1 MKLLVKIHLVQFFLY
16 EKREVSIGQF
26 TGVFGANGSGKS
38 SLLDAVQIVML
49 GANQSRGRS
58 GVVQRAGRR
67 GWAKHA
73 LHSQLL
79 PGSVR

>member
-1 MKLLVKIHLVQFFLY
+1 MKLLIKIQLVQFFLY

-49 GANQSRGRS
+49 GANQNCPLRTAFTSADQTS
-58 GVVQRAGRR
+58 P
-67 GWAKHA
+67 
-73 LHSQLL
+73 L
-79 PGSVR
+79 PPGNVPR